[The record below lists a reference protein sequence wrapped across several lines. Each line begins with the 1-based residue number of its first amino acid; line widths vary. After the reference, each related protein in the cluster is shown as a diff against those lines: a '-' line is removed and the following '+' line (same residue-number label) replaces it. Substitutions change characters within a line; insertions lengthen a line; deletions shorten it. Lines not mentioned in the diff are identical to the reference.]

1 MEVPML
7 KASLISLIVLPL
19 TATCVLA
26 GASQMESGRPQ
37 AVLTP
42 EQCGQVWSKAVPS
55 GDSLA
60 AANAQ
65 PFVANFQQADA
76 DQDGKLS
83 KSEFEAGCGKGLIK
97 FTEH

>member
-1 MEVPML
+1 MI
-7 KASLISLIVLPL
+7 KTAAFATL
-19 TATCVLA
+19 TLLCSAGYALA

-37 AVLTP
+37 AVLTA
-42 EQCGQVWSKAVPS
+42 EQCQQVWDKAVPE

-60 AANAQ
+60 SANAQ

-76 DQDGKLS
+76 NKDGELS

-97 FTEH
+97 LTER

>member
-1 MEVPML
+1 VR
-7 KASLISLIVLPL
+7 A
-19 TATCVLA
+19 
-26 GASQMESGRPQ
+26 
-37 AVLTP
+37 
-42 EQCGQVWSKAVPS
+42 SKAAPS

-65 PFVANFQQADA
+65 PFVANFQQAAA

-97 FTEH
+97 STERESWPRLIVGLRSRLAAKGFGSLRPDKSASS